1 MTRTIRIIR
10 GYGLTLAART
20 ALLAATVAVG
30 AIAGAMSPALAQIA
44 FDAPA
49 QTGGQIRTQAAAPGQ
64 PILPG
69 SKVKISG
76 QNFKPGQ
83 KIVIS
88 RGLQSL
94 AEESATADSDGRFEA
109 GFTLPADAAVGLH
122 PLVLSAQEPY
132 HAEIVELKIS
142 PDVPLSGA
150 EKFDLADQKLVQ
162 GLYQA
167 AYSTSNDVLFV
178 TAAVGRPPVKDSAL
192 VKVDPATLDIIAQ
205 VTPPAAP
212 ASADREGGVYAVYGV
227 AVDDDNGTVWV
238 TNTRQNTVAVYSQS
252 DLSLIKQYEP
262 GVVSH
267 ARDVAIDP
275 GNARAYASQ
284 IGVAEIVV
292 FDTKTLE
299 KMDPIEIGSNNRRE
313 TFSPASLQF
322 DGKTGKL
329 FAVSLSTAE
338 VAIIDTATNTVD
350 KVVALE
356 GARSAIGVAYDSETN
371 RIFAAAQGS
380 DNLLIV
386 DAGSGETLHNV
397 LVGAGALNVAF
408 DPVNRLAYVSN
419 RGAGTVTVV
428 DPDGHI
434 VANLENTPLP
444 NHVVADGKG
453 NVFAVNKSR
462 GADNPTG
469 DRITRITLKP

>member
-1 MTRTIRIIR
+1 MIRTIRTIR
-10 GYGLTLAART
+10 GHGFALAART
-20 ALLAATVAVG
+20 TLLAATIAVG
-30 AIAGAMSPALAQIA
+30 AIAGGMSPALAQVA

-49 QTGGQIRTQAAAPGQ
+49 QTSGQVRAQAAAPGQ
-64 PILPG
+64 PVLPG
-69 SKVKISG
+69 SEVKVTG

-88 RGLQSL
+88 RGLQPS
-94 AEESATADSDGRFEA
+94 AEEPATADGEGRFEA
-109 GFTLPADAAVGLH
+109 GFTLPADAAVGVH
-122 PLVLSAQEPY
+122 PLVLSTQEPY

-142 PDVPLSGA
+142 PDIPLSGA

-162 GLYQA
+162 GLYQT
-167 AYSTSNDVLFV
+167 AYSASNDVLFV
-178 TAAVGRPPVKDSAL
+178 TAAVGRPPIKDSTL
-192 VKVDPATLDIIAQ
+192 VKVDPTTLEIIAQ
-205 VTPPAAP
+205 VAPPAAP
-212 ASADREGGVYAVYGV
+212 ASGDREGGLYAVYGV
-227 AVDDDNGTVWV
+227 AVDEENGTVWV

-252 DLSLIKQYEP
+252 DLSLIKQFEP
-262 GVVSH
+262 GIATH
-267 ARDVAIDP
+267 ARDVAIAS
-275 GNARAYASQ
+275 GNAYASQ
-284 IGVAEIVV
+284 IGVAELVV

-299 KMDPIEIGSNNRRE
+299 QADPIEIKSNNRRE

-322 DGKTGKL
+322 DAKTGKL

-350 KVVALE
+350 KVITLK
-356 GARSAIGVAYDSETN
+356 GARSAIGIAYDNETN
-371 RIFAAAQGS
+371 RIFVAAQGS

-386 DAGSGETLHNV
+386 DAESGETLHNV

-419 RGAGTVTVV
+419 RGADTVTVV
-428 DPDGHI
+428 DPDGNI
-434 VANLENTPLP
+434 VANLENAPLP
-444 NHVVADGKG
+444 NHVLADGKG

-462 GADNPTG
+462 GADNPAG